1 MFLCFLLPLKCELL
15 KSGRYLRIPVKQSRS
30 LRSLIPTSY
39 PMSSVC
45 LLSAENFS
53 QRINLILEVR
63 NAKTKENSQRKP
75 NNNNVVIKH
84 SEGLLIPSQG
94 L

>member
-1 MFLCFLLPLKCELL
+1 MTYHTSFIPKCEMMKINPL
-15 KSGRYLRIPVKQSRS
+15 
-30 LRSLIPTSY
+30 
-39 PMSSVC
+39 MSSVC

-63 NAKTKENSQRKP
+63 NAKTKENSQRTP